1 MTAQDS
7 LFEFRK
13 QMLTI
18 LNKFADSHTV
28 KTGIEEI
35 KRFMA
40 TEITDNDRM
49 NSFLAMVGEQ
59 TEHMK
64 QQQRR
69 EQIKIFGLAA
79 EIFEE
84 ALIPFLPK
92 VLIIISKKVKEATA
106 YMQEA
111 LAETMGLMVY
121 FIVNKVGS
129 MGLEAANEESI
140 NDSRIA
146 KLEES
151 QH

>member
-69 EQIKIFGLAA
+69 E
-79 EIFEE
+79 
-84 ALIPFLPK
+84 
-92 VLIIISKKVKEATA
+92 
-106 YMQEA
+106 
-111 LAETMGLMVY
+111 
-121 FIVNKVGS
+121 
-129 MGLEAANEESI
+129 
-140 NDSRIA
+140 
-146 KLEES
+146 
-151 QH
+151 

>member
-1 MTAQDS
+1 
-7 LFEFRK
+7 
-13 QMLTI
+13 MLSI
-18 LNKFADSHTV
+18 LNKFADNHTV

-49 NSFLAMVGEQ
+49 NSFIATVGEHN
-59 TEHMK
+59 EHMK

-69 EQIKIFGLAA
+69 EQIKIYGLAA

-92 VLIIISKKVKEATA
+92 VMTLVGKKVKEATA

-121 FIVNKVGS
+121 FIVNKIGT
-129 MGLEAANEESI
+129 MGMEAANGESL
-140 NDSRIA
+140 NESRIIKIA
-146 KLEES
+146 EA
-151 QH
+151 